1 MLLRHVVLHELGKL
15 DHLLLIGAVGVG
27 GDYTVGAVLTARV
40 PEVLVLGGV
49 GQEPPACL
57 RQLLVAALNQG
68 PHAGIVDQA
77 GAQCPHLD
85 VAILG
90 LEGLEDV
97 HAPGDFEGGVL
108 RVID

>member
-1 MLLRHVVLHELGKL
+1 MLLRHVVLRELGEL
-15 DHLLLIGAVGVG
+15 DLLLLVVAVGVG
-27 GDYTVGAVLTARV
+27 GNYTVGTVLTARV

-85 VAILG
+85 VVILG
-90 LEGLEDV
+90 L
-97 HAPGDFEGGVL
+97 
-108 RVID
+108 